1 LLDRSDIR
9 HATARDVLGD
19 LRRRRVSPLL
29 TNFIVAETHALLLN
43 RLNADIAR
51 RWVLDN
57 AWPIERARED
67 DEARAR
73 VILRQYSDKTF
84 SYTDATSFAIMERL
98 GVKAAFAFDPH
109 FRQHGFQVLGLGS
122 R

>member
-1 LLDRSDIR
+1 
-9 HATARDVLGD
+9 VLGD